1 MPQLSDF
8 YDGDARR
15 TNPAVRDLAAKI
27 RIPHPLSNVQYAD
40 GIHRCTHSKNHQRFD
55 YCPQRMRPAPAPT
68 VQWAECGNPADHP
81 AHSFQNGGPEDG
93 DECRGWGALR
103 VELELDTTAAA
114 TDDPPF

>member
-1 MPQLSDF
+1 MS
-8 YDGDARR
+8 GR
-15 TNPAVRDLAAKI
+15 PAVPSAQAA
-27 RIPHPLSNVQYAD
+27 HELVS
-40 GIHRCTHSKNHQRFD
+40 
-55 YCPQRMRPAPAPT
+55 
-68 VQWAECGNPADHP
+68 VQWAECGSSADHP